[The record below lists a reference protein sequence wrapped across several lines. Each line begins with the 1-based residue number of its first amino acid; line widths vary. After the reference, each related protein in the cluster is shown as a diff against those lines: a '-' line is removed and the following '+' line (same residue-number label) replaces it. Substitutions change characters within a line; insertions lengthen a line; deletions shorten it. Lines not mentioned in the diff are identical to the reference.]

1 MAEMTTNDTR
11 TSSPS
16 TSSGPLVLPPGQV
29 PSGISQQESMMIY
42 LPKADTSFQKHES
55 TPLASPVSNENGAHS
70 QITDFGTKNS
80 PLNQIMQALGHST
93 AGFLKLLVGIIRLIP
108 GLAKS

>member
-1 MAEMTTNDTR
+1 MAAMAPDTSR
-11 TSSPS
+11 SSSPT
-16 TSSGPLVLPPGQV
+16 TSSGPLVMPPPSQHDYSMLTLTLPQ
-29 PSGISQQESMMIY
+29 
-42 LPKADTSFQKHES
+42 ARTSTERHES

-80 PLNQIMQALGHST
+80 PLNQIMQALGYST

-108 GLAKS
+108 GLGKN